1 MNRPLTTHELTN
13 YDRLRR
19 LRDHHTH
26 MLSPREHT
34 DLIERGEAIRREW
47 HAQPIPAHRALTV
60 INSSPPRVQR
70 EAVRSPTHA
79 PQLAPRLPTSEQQA
93 PIPTGRESAG
103 EVK

>member
-34 DLIERGEAIRREW
+34 DLIERGTRY
-47 HAQPIPAHRALTV
+47 L
-60 INSSPPRVQR
+60 
-70 EAVRSPTHA
+70 RSIHGDRDGVA
-79 PQLAPRLPTSEQQA
+79 
-93 PIPTGRESAG
+93 
-103 EVK
+103 